1 MAISLFRR
9 LRVPSFT
16 LKAYLGLPFALLVG
30 AVLVTT
36 GCHPRVTDPKDP
48 KFIVAEKGDWQI
60 TRADLDKEIGSYLQQ
75 HQMTIDQVGQAN
87 VPKLETFMLDNMVL
101 RKLLLDK
108 AATMQLKD
116 VDKDEAA
123 QLDAIKGRV
132 PPGQDLETELKT
144 VGLTLD
150 ELKKRI
156 HEEVVISKVLEA
168 EAYKDSTPTEA
179 EVSDFYTKNQDKFNI
194 PPQIRASRVLLLV
207 DDKTTPADK
216 AAKKKAIDKAHDEV
230 VKGAEFSK
238 VASEVS
244 EDQYSKARGGDMSW
258 FKQGENEPEFDAVAF
273 NTKTGTVSAV
283 FETQLGY
290 QFVKVTDSKPGG
302 TASLADAS
310 PTITKYLT
318 EKKRRDEEE
327 AYTTKLLADSD
338 VKFYLVRVDLHAP
351 SAPPAGAPSAP
362 PAEASAAP
370 AAPAP
375 DAQQAPAPAPAAP
388 PAH

>member
-1 MAISLFRR
+1 MAFSLFRR
-9 LRVPSFT
+9 LRAPSST
-16 LKAYLGLPFALLVG
+16 LKAFLGLPLALLVG
-30 AVLVTT
+30 ATLLST
-36 GCHPRVTDPKDP
+36 GCHPRVSDPKDP
-48 KFIVAEKGDWQI
+48 KFVVAEKGDWQI

-87 VPKLETFMLDNMVL
+87 VPKLETFMIDNMVL

-108 AATMQLKD
+108 AATMQLTD
-116 VDKDEAA
+116 VDKEEAA

-132 PPGQDLETELKT
+132 PPGQDLETELKS
-144 VGLTLD
+144 VGLSLD
-150 ELKKRI
+150 ELKRRI
-156 HEEVVISKVLEA
+156 HEEVLISKVLDA

-179 EVSDFYTKNQDKFNI
+179 EVSDFYTKNQDKFNVA
-194 PPQIRASRVLLLV
+194 PQIRASRVLLLV
-207 DDKTTPADK
+207 DDKTSPAEK

-230 VKGAEFSK
+230 VHGTEFSK

-273 NTKTGTVSAV
+273 NTKTGAVSAV
-283 FETQLGY
+283 FETPLGY

-302 TASLADAS
+302 VASLADAS
-310 PTITKYLT
+310 ATISKYLT
-318 EKKRRDEEE
+318 EKKRRDQEE

-362 PAEASAAP
+362 PADAQ

-375 DAQQAPAPAPAAP
+375 DAQTPAASSPVPATAPA
-388 PAH
+388 H